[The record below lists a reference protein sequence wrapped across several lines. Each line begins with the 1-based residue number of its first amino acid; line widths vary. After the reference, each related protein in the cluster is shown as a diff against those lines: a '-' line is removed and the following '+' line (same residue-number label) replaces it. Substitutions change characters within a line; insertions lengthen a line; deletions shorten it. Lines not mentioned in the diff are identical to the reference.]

1 MIQLSIV
8 KARAFC
14 EYVFSVVCG
23 AWLLTC
29 ILAVFKEGQPV
40 HDGDRMY
47 LVLRGELVVYTFEDV
62 ATDLT
67 AFPAENGV
75 VSDSFTSKSPIGS
88 SIADIVLALKTAAP
102 QQTPTTTSAFVRKV
116 LRVCREGILVGERG
130 LLRNDQRRTATV
142 EVGAEPAMLLSWTR
156 RDFQTIVRIE
166 MRRKLTYRISF
177 LARLELFANANPSQ
191 LLRIA
196 LLAHEEQFLPGAFI
210 APASGLFDSVYF
222 VERGELV
229 VQV

>member
-1 MIQLSIV
+1 M
-8 KARAFC
+8 
-14 EYVFSVVCG
+14 
-23 AWLLTC
+23 
-29 ILAVFKEGQPV
+29 
-40 HDGDRMY
+40 HDVDRMY

-62 ATDLT
+62 AIDS
-67 AFPAENGV
+67 AACPAENGV
-75 VSDSFTSKSPIGS
+75 ISDSFASKSPIAS
-88 SIADIVLALKTAAP
+88 SIADIVLALKSAAP
-102 QQTPTTTSAFVRKV
+102 HQTPTTSAFVRKV

-130 LLRNDQRRTATV
+130 LLRTDQRRTATV

-166 MRRKLTYRISF
+166 MRRKLSYRISL
-177 LARLELFANANPSQ
+177 LARLELFANVNPSQ
-191 LLRIA
+191 LLRVA
-196 LLAHEEQFLPGAFI
+196 LLVQEEQFLPGALI